1 MREIP
6 KGKLLNFKNGVKRR
20 GAAPSRVRVAYW
32 LVPAP
37 AERELFQTII
47 KILARELQAPL
58 FEPHLTLFS
67 TSLEG
72 ALSSR
77 VWQETKAAPRKL
89 RIRGVRFSALFTKTL
104 FIRFA
109 KGAALDQLAARL
121 QRKCG
126 ARVSPVADPHLSL
139 CYKHLPA
146 ATRKRLAAM
155 IRLPLQ
161 EVVFDTLKVVR
172 CASPTRTAADVAA
185 WRVLARQKL
194 GRLKKKTG

>member
-1 MREIP
+1 M
-6 KGKLLNFKNGVKRR
+6 
-20 GAAPSRVRVAYW
+20 SRAGVAYW

-47 KILARELQAPL
+47 KILARELDAPL

-67 TSLEG
+67 TSREG
-72 ALSSR
+72 ALPSR

-89 RIRGVRFSALFTKTL
+89 RIRGVRFSALFSKTL

-155 IRLPLQ
+155 IRLPLR

-194 GRLKKKTG
+194 RGPKKKTG